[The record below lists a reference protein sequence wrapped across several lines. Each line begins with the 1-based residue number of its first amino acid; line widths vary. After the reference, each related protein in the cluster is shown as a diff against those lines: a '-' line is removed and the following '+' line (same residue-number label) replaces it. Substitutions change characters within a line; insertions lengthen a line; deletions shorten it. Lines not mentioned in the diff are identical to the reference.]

1 MCLQGTC
8 LTAATKHILDQKMAE
23 HLQDQCLSSDVPIS
37 PQTMIKV
44 LNTLS
49 GQTMLRPAAAEI
61 STAFMYKGWSK
72 VTHGI

>member
-1 MCLQGTC
+1 
-8 LTAATKHILDQKMAE
+8 MAE
-23 HLQDQCLSSDVPIS
+23 HLQDLHLSSDVPIS
-37 PQTMIKV
+37 PKLIKV

-72 VTHGI
+72 VTHGFVEHSVFLPEWLEMNENVE